1 MSDMWGNDLD
11 KKIKTVSYIVCELFL
26 IRQVAMH
33 CRPIFR
39 TSLGDIRFGVESLQ
53 SFLLSYYS
61 AGMLSDFD
69 IAMHFMSMLKNNTE
83 AEPSVIISLFPN
95 HNLTDEAIEEISG
108 LLEDLAQMETDT
120 KKGRLK
126 AFSLQGCMH

>member
-1 MSDMWGNDLD
+1 MKDNDLD

-61 AGMLSDFD
+61 AGELSDFD
-69 IAMHFMSMLKNNTE
+69 IATHFMSMLKNNTE
-83 AEPSVIISLFPN
+83 TEPNVIISLFSR
-95 HNLTDEAIEEISG
+95 HELTHEAVGEISE
-108 LLEDLAQMETDT
+108 LLEELAQMETDT
-120 KKGRLK
+120 KNGRLK
-126 AFSLQGCMH
+126 ALSLQGCMH